1 MQSPAHGA
9 GGDGGDGGGVRSEDV
24 MKGEEE
30 DERER
35 LTSELQE
42 IERERSV
49 KCSQIYNTH
58 FLMSAI
64 YIQ

>member
-1 MQSPAHGA
+1 M
-9 GGDGGDGGGVRSEDV
+9 RSEDV
-24 MKGEEE
+24 MKWEEE

-49 KCSQIYNTH
+49 KYYNPH

-64 YIQ
+64 YIQYSYTS